1 MNWSDERYVK
11 LYVRQTAT
19 WRMWPWQGRCVLPLL
34 LQVAN
39 GAGVIDVG
47 RRDPLQ
53 ALSALIQVPVD
64 VVQVGVEA
72 LIADGTIEVV
82 PNGYLLP
89 KFIEAQEAT
98 KTDALRKRD
107 QRERERTKA
116 RERTREAVTQSHELS
131 RAVTQSHEL
140 SPSSPAQPSP
150 AQPSSAQPSS
160 AQPSSAQPSS
170 AQPSPEETKKPLST
184 CVDRPELQ
192 LVGEERKPPKAP
204 SQKLEESLD
213 EETELQVWEH
223 WRQVLKHP
231 RARLD
236 DKRRKLIAL
245 RLKDYSVEELQAA
258 IDGCAKSPHHMGQND
273 SHQVYDDIELILRDA
288 KHVESFMA
296 KAADPRPSCPPRHEE
311 IPLEMRPARRL

>member
-140 SPSSPAQPSP
+140 SPSSPAQPS
-150 AQPSSAQPSS
+150 SAQPN
-160 AQPSSAQPSS
+160 P

-192 LVGEERKPPKAP
+192 LVEKERKPLKAP

-213 EETELQVWEH
+213 ASTEFQVWEH
-223 WRQVLKHP
+223 WRTVLKHP

-236 DKRRKLIAL
+236 EKRRKLIAL

-258 IDGCAKSPHHMGQND
+258 IAGCAKSPHHMGQND
-273 SHQVYDDIELILRDA
+273 RHQVYDDIELILRDA
-288 KHVESFMA
+288 KHIEMFMD